1 MNNNRIMTLAWAA
14 TLVIVACVAP
24 QRARGQSIADR
35 VRSTGDGKVRFT
47 FAAKPDVCGWGS
59 SINRGGSYRTNW
71 RPEKTEDVEYD
82 SECSHSPVRV
92 VLDVRDSK
100 VTRLR
105 TYVGGRWRSEPA
117 ATDLGMMST
126 RVATDY
132 LLGLASTA
140 DGPVARDAIMP
151 ATLADSVTI
160 WPALTR
166 IARDQNRTSG
176 SRKQALFWLSAE
188 AGEKVAG
195 SGREDTDEAT
205 DIRKQAV
212 FALSQWRNSESV
224 PGLIEVARKNRDP
237 EVRRTALFWLG
248 QKDDPRVIPVFEE
261 ILRARE

>member
-1 MNNNRIMTLAWAA
+1 MNNNRIATLAATAA
-14 TLVIVACVAP
+14 LVVVACMAP
-24 QRARGQSIADR
+24 GRANAQSIAER
-35 VRSTGDGKVRFT
+35 VRSAGDGKVRFS

-92 VLDVRDSK
+92 VLDVGDNR

-105 TYVGGRWRSEPA
+105 TYVGGRWRSESA
-117 ATDLGMMST
+117 ATDLGMLST
-126 RVATDY
+126 KAATDY
-132 LLGLASTA
+132 LLGLAATA
-140 DGPVARDAIMP
+140 EGTVARDAIMP

-166 IARDQNRTSG
+166 IARDQSRTSG
-176 SRKQALFWLSAE
+176 TRKQALFWLSAE

-195 SGREDTDEAT
+195 PGREDTDEST

-212 FALSQWRNSESV
+212 FALSQWRSSEAV

-248 QKDDPRVIPVFEE
+248 QKDDPRVIPLFEE